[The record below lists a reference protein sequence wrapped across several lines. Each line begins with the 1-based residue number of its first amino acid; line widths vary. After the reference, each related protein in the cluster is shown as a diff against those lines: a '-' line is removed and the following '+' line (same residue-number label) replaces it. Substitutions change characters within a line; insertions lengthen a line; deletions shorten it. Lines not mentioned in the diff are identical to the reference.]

1 MGFGKIFRSLVDISR
16 NLIFV
21 EFSRILR
28 LVESGRFLRR
38 GVDISRFSRFQF
50 GVRVVGYKALLL
62 IIGGGK

>member
-1 MGFGKIFRSLVDISR
+1 MDISGNLISVEIGGIFRSLVDVGG

-38 GVDISRFSRFQF
+38 GVDI
-50 GVRVVGYKALLL
+50 GK
-62 IIGGGK
+62 IGRAHV